1 VGLHEAVGPRRKSRP
16 TGPEAARAMEA
27 LRSQL
32 AKAGLAAVD
41 RFAPQEIMDRWEAV
55 LRRVTDRAIALR
67 EIHSSAQPV
76 ERP

>member
-1 VGLHEAVGPRRKSRP
+1 
-16 TGPEAARAMEA
+16 MEA

-41 RFAPQEIMDRWEAV
+41 QFAPQEIMDRLEAV